1 MSRAASP
8 FSPGKMALVLLVGAG
23 AFLLLLYALAEGW
36 TGDTNDRNTA
46 HANSNALNGFKG
58 LVTLLEERDYDVS
71 LSRNRDMGE
80 IDALLVLTPS
90 TDTDPD
96 ELQNVLEQRR
106 YLGPTLVILP
116 KWASAPLPN
125 EAPEG
130 TPDDW
135 VQLGFGIGAAWF
147 EQVDDLE
154 PMTLRV
160 GETHGWRGLGLTGD
174 LPVNITAQAIT
185 EIPDKQLFP
194 LVRDTEGDLLAG
206 YWNRNGYHPDLAE
219 AAGVQFSDEEWD
231 NQDEELW
238 PLVIVA
244 EPDLFNNYG
253 LADRNRALLALNLIE
268 LTLEDYDLPIVFD
281 MTMPGFG
288 GGENLLTLAFRPP
301 FLAATLCLL
310 LAALVIAWRA
320 FRRFGP
326 PLAEIPAFTHGKTQL
341 ARNGAALVER
351 TRRWHLLGAPYAV
364 LVSRRIA
371 TALHIREADE
381 MAREAAI
388 DDALK
393 AHGLE
398 DIAFTQTAEVL
409 RHARRPAEILR
420 AASALRSIERMLKR

>member
-1 MSRAASP
+1 MNRAASP
-8 FSPGKMALVLLVGAG
+8 FSPGKVALVLLVGAG

-36 TGDTNDRNTA
+36 TGDANERNTA

-58 LVTLLEERDYDVS
+58 LVTLLDQRDYDVS
-71 LSRNRDMGE
+71 MSRNRDMGE

-90 TDTDPD
+90 TSTDPD

-106 YLGPTLVILP
+106 STGPTLVILP
-116 KWASAPLPN
+116 KWFSAPLPSDV
-125 EAPEG
+125 PDG

-135 VQLGFGIGAAWF
+135 VQLGSDFAPIWF
-147 EQVDDLE
+147 KQVDMLE
-154 PMTLRV
+154 PMELRT
-160 GETHGWRGLGLTGD
+160 GGTQGWRGLGLSGA
-174 LPVNITAQAIT
+174 LPDNYAAQAIT
-185 EIPDKQLFP
+185 EIPNKELFP
-194 LVRDTEGDLLAG
+194 LVSDTEGDLLAG

-219 AAGVQFSDEEWD
+219 VAGVQFSDEEWD

-253 LADRNRALLALNLIE
+253 LANRDRALLALNLIE

-310 LAALVIAWRA
+310 LAALVIAWRS

-326 PLAEIPAFTHGKTQL
+326 PVAEAPAFTHGKTQL

-351 TRRWHLLGAPYAV
+351 TRRWHLLGAPYAA

-371 TALHIREADE
+371 SALHIREGDE
-381 MAREAAI
+381 KTREAAI
-388 DDALK
+388 DEALHT
-393 AHGLE
+393 HGHG
-398 DIAFTQTAEVL
+398 DQSFTENAEAL
-409 RHARRPAEILR
+409 RQARRPAEILR
-420 AASALRSIERMLKR
+420 AASVLRSIERMLKR